1 MTMPIIQLVDLAF
14 DYQEAPLLH
23 DINFQLD
30 AGDLLHIQ
38 GANGAGKTTLLK
50 LLAGLHHPSHGA
62 IKYKEKL
69 IYDDLADY
77 QHNLCFVGHKTGIS
91 PYLTIQENCYFDI
104 HYQTNNNL
112 QEPIAAFKLDKHLN
126 TLCGSLSAGQK
137 RKVGLLRL
145 WFSNAMLWLLDEPFV
160 ALDEQA
166 LTVLIDKIKQ
176 HREKGGVVIL
186 TSHQSL
192 PIEPSTYRNYF
203 L

>member
-1 MTMPIIQLVDLAF
+1 MSIIQLVELAF
-14 DYQEAPLLH
+14 DYQEVPLLH
-23 DINFQLD
+23 GINFQLD

-50 LLAGLHHPSHGA
+50 LLAGLHQPSHGE
-62 IKYKEKL
+62 IKYKGNL
-69 IYDDLADY
+69 IHDNLADY

-91 PYLTIQENCYFDI
+91 PYLTIQENCYFDPQ
-104 HYQTNNNL
+104 YRPNCEL
-112 QEPIAAFKLDKHLN
+112 DEPIAAFQLNKHL
-126 TLCGSLSAGQK
+126 TSLCGALSAGQK

-145 WFSNAMLWLLDEPFV
+145 WFSAAALWLLDEPFV

-166 LTVLIDKIKQ
+166 LTVLINKIKQ

-186 TSHQSL
+186 TSHQRL
-192 PIEPSTYRNYF
+192 PLDASTYRNYF